1 MESIKFPQRDSTHRS
16 DSTITPRLLMK
27 LTSLVRRRLPSTQLP
42 AGRPPRLLVVQI
54 AGIGDLVLA
63 MPALD
68 ALRDHFPGA
77 QIDLLTS
84 SRADDLLAG
93 HPSVDHI
100 HPFDID
106 MFGNLT
112 TLLSPTRSLILIRQI
127 RRLRDVQYD
136 ALLSLNRAFTDRGGL
151 TLGLLLRS
159 LGVPL
164 WLGRN
169 TDDRVP
175 YFDREVSEF
184 INDPRPEAITKLE
197 VAALIGAPPE
207 PRPLSLPLGTA
218 EKERAAQLLA
228 GPDRWAAIMPTA
240 NVPVKTWPAERFVEV
255 AKRLTDCGFRI
266 AILAGPGDRETTQSI
281 AQEIGE
287 RLLDLAG
294 MLSLR
299 ETAAVLQS
307 VEVAVTNDTGPMH
320 IAAAVRTPLVA
331 IFGPTSSLRYGPWCP
346 EEERV
351 ILHDIMPCNP
361 CAFHQCPMDA

>member
-100 HPFDID
+100 HPFGID
-106 MFGNLT
+106 MFGDLT

-197 VAALIGAPPE
+197 VAALIGAPP
-207 PRPLSLPLGTA
+207 RASTA
-218 EKERAAQLLA
+218 
-228 GPDRWAAIMPTA
+228 
-240 NVPVKTWPAERFVEV
+240 VP
-255 AKRLTDCGFRI
+255 
-266 AILAGPGDRETTQSI
+266 
-281 AQEIGE
+281 
-287 RLLDLAG
+287 
-294 MLSLR
+294 
-299 ETAAVLQS
+299 
-307 VEVAVTNDTGPMH
+307 
-320 IAAAVRTPLVA
+320 
-331 IFGPTSSLRYGPWCP
+331 SSR
-346 EEERV
+346 
-351 ILHDIMPCNP
+351 HS
-361 CAFHQCPMDA
+361 